1 MEQEIGHTQEM
12 GENRRN
18 GRNKWNKVQIL
29 HAEAWYGKER
39 EKVKKKKIENG
50 RIYKTLLLLLALV
63 ACGVFLYRA
72 GMVKGAS
79 GSVPGSVSDPLV
91 TKSYLEQQLAQVS
104 GGSGAFLQVSLS
116 KGDSVQLPA
125 GSEVMI
131 YSGNAT
137 VTGNDGLVNLT
148 SGELFKSGNS
158 LVRYNL
164 YLSPSASSGLT
175 ASGSVIIFIRGSYTK
190 K

>member
-1 MEQEIGHTQEM
+1 MKIRI
-12 GENRRN
+12 ENRKIR
-18 GRNKWNKVQIL
+18 KTIL
-29 HAEAWYGKER
+29 
-39 EKVKKKKIENG
+39 
-50 RIYKTLLLLLALV
+50 LV
-63 ACGVFLYRA
+63 LVLMACGVLAYRA

-91 TKSYLEQQLAQVS
+91 TKSYLEQQLAKVS

-116 KGDSVQLPA
+116 KGDSVQLAA

-164 YLSPSASSGLT
+164 YLSPSGSSGLA
-175 ASGSVIIFIRGSYTK
+175 ASGAVVVFIRGSYTK